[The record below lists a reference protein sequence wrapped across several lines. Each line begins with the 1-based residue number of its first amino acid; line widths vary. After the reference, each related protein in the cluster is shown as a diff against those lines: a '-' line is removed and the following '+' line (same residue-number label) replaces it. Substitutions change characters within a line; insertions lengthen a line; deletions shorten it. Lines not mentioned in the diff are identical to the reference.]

1 MNMKYED
8 MQPWQRRVVD
18 ELTEL
23 DIKERK
29 LQAFQ
34 SSTGYDCL
42 SEDNRKLLRM
52 QYFAMSAYK
61 EILEMRIIRFE

>member
-8 MQPWQRRVVD
+8 MQPWQQRVVD

-23 DIKERK
+23 DIKVRK

-34 SSTGYDCL
+34 CSTGYDCL

-52 QYFAMSAYK
+52 QYFAMSTYK